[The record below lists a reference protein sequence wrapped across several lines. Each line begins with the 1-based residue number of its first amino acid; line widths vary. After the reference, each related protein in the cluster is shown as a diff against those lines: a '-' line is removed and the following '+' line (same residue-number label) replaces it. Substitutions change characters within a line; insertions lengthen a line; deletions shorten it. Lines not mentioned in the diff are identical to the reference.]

1 MKFVII
7 GGGPTAL
14 GAAWRL
20 HDLFQTGNAPP
31 DLQVLIIEKEAE
43 VGGLARSLT
52 DENGFTWDLGVH
64 VSGKSV
70 QDHTNFCS

>member
-20 HDLFQTGNAPP
+20 HDLYQSDSLSSG
-31 DLQVLIIEKEAE
+31 LQVLIIEKESE
-43 VGGLARSLT
+43 VGGLARSIT

-64 VSGKSV
+64 VSGDYYV
-70 QDHTNFCS
+70 FYL